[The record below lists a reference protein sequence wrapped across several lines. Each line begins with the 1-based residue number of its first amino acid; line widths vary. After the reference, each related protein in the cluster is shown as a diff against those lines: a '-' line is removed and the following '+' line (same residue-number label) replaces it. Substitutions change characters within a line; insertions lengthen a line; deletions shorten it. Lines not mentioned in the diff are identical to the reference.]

1 MFLMSFKV
9 INMFVKQESGIEF
22 NLFDTLASTR
32 ITRKPSVRCDQ
43 RSSRRQEA
51 PDLEERCVHRRRVLG
66 QRVLVLRQA
75 AQLLRQLLGLVNV
88 VKEQLMFVIV
98 VVFLR
103 GSVIPFR
110 VGFATDR

>member
-1 MFLMSFKV
+1 
-9 INMFVKQESGIEF
+9 
-22 NLFDTLASTR
+22 
-32 ITRKPSVRCDQ
+32 
-43 RSSRRQEA
+43 
-51 PDLEERCVHRRRVLG
+51 
-66 QRVLVLRQA
+66 VLRQA

>member
-1 MFLMSFKV
+1 
-9 INMFVKQESGIEF
+9 
-22 NLFDTLASTR
+22 
-32 ITRKPSVRCDQ
+32 
-43 RSSRRQEA
+43 
-51 PDLEERCVHRRRVLG
+51 
-66 QRVLVLRQA
+66 VLRQA

-103 GSVIPFR
+103 GSVIPLP